1 MENFLQQMYYPST
14 LHVSE
19 KTFLENFKPIKY
31 YGWLGKYTFWQLHF
45 FWSLA
50 HCVLTYLLHDIPEK
64 VPHWKCNRHGPYR
77 RSEIWIGDDVLHHHD
92 YWIGQDQGQILKI
105 EQIDTTILY
114 QIVLTRKLILTLLF
128 LICTILWAKGLSFR
142 ERFSKGFPS
151 RNNRELSKRTFD
163 FLIHLT
169 KVWGRFFYL
178 HILKDFHDKG
188 GLENLLKKRRC
199 TCT

>member
-1 MENFLQQMYYPST
+1 M
-14 LHVSE
+14 SE

-31 YGWLGKYTFWQLHF
+31 YGWFGKYSFWQLYF

-105 EQIDTTILY
+105 EQIDTTILLY
-114 QIVLTRKLILTLLF
+114 QIVLTRKFFLTLLF
-128 LICTILWAKGLSFR
+128 LIYYRQKAYHF
-142 ERFSKGFPS
+142 E
-151 RNNRELSKRTFD
+151 
-163 FLIHLT
+163 
-169 KVWGRFFYL
+169 
-178 HILKDFHDKG
+178 KDFRKDSRLVIIGNYRKE
-188 GLENLLKKRRC
+188 LVIL
-199 TCT
+199 